1 MRISPG
7 LESPVCQCR
16 SQPFGNTCQFHAIR
30 VKIRHPVKDKTS
42 PCHVYR
48 RQCSG
53 ENQTALR
60 VHQEIPKHLVTNH
73 ESPVRCKC
81 LPESTHDKINIVNT
95 ALLLATSQP
104 VRTSNPNSVRL
115 IHVQERIVFP
125 FQIAQ
130 FLQVC
135 HIAIH
140 AEDRLRHDKH
150 VLVLLPVIKQDFP

>member
-7 LESPVCQCR
+7 LESPVCQCH
-16 SQPFGNTCQFHAIR
+16 SQSFGKTGQFHTIR

-48 RQCSG
+48 RQCRG

-81 LPESTHDKINIVNT
+81 LPESTHDKINIIHA

-104 VRTSNPNSVRL
+104 VRTPNPDSVRL
-115 IHVQERIVFP
+115 IHIQERIVFP
-125 FQIAQ
+125 LQITQ
-130 FLQVC
+130 LLQVC
-135 HIAIH
+135 HVTIH
-140 AEDRLRHDKH
+140 AKD
-150 VLVLLPVIKQDFP
+150 